1 MLDKQK
7 AFVTFAS
14 FNKIA
19 MTISYNWLKSYI
31 DPHFTPQQ
39 LSEVLTS
46 LGLEVD
52 GLEEHQSIKGGLEG
66 FVIGEVLTCERHPN
80 ADKLSKTTVNI
91 GGERALDIV
100 CGAPNVAAGQKVV
113 VATVGT
119 MVYGMG
125 EAFEIKKSKIRG
137 EVSEGM
143 LCAEDE
149 LGLGKGH
156 AGIMILEPSAVV
168 GMPAKEF
175 FKIESDWIF
184 EIGLTP
190 NRIDC
195 ASHYGVARDLA
206 AYLKQNKIEATLT
219 KPSVDDFK
227 ESDNTLPISVEVR
240 NTEAC
245 PRYSGVSITGVTV
258 TDSPEWL
265 KNRVKAIGLNPIN
278 NVVDITNFV
287 LHELGQPLHAFDAD
301 KIEGGKVVVRTFDE
315 ATPFVTLDG
324 VERKLAATDLMIGN
338 EKEAMCIAGVFG
350 GLHSGISE
358 TTTNVFLE
366 SAYFNSVWVRKT
378 ARRHGLNTDSS
389 FRFERGT
396 DPNNTVFALKRAA
409 NLICELAGG
418 KVSSEIVDLYPSEIE
433 YFTVEINFERI
444 FNLLGKNIGIE
455 TIRTILT
462 ALEITIE
469 SETAE
474 GMVLRVPPYRVDVT
488 READIVE
495 ELIRVYGFN
504 NIEFDERVNAS
515 IVYNSGPDRDKIY
528 NTIADLLVA
537 NGFNEMMSNTLTR
550 SAYYENSEAMKPSL
564 IYLKNPLSSDLNA
577 LRQSL
582 FFGGMEAIVRNISYR
597 TNNLRLF
604 EFGNC
609 QYYTGSETERNELKK
624 YKESA
629 HLALFI
635 TGDKSDRNWLAPESP
650 TSFFYLK
657 AFVHNVMQ
665 RLGIDPKK
673 ASISA
678 ATSEYFAEGM
688 CYTYNQKPLVEL
700 GIVHPRFLK
709 DFDVKQE
716 VFYAEFDWDL
726 VIRLASA
733 NKVAYSE
740 LSKYPEV
747 TRDLSMLI
755 DEAVTFAQISELANK
770 AERKL
775 LANVSL
781 FDVYKGKNIPEGKKS
796 YAVSFTLRDE
806 SQTLTEKQIEK
817 TMANINGM
825 MQRELGAQLR

>member
-1 MLDKQK
+1 MDKQK
-7 AFVTFAS
+7 AFATFAH

-31 DPHFTPQQ
+31 DLNFTPQQ

-52 GLEEHQSIKGGLEG
+52 GIEEHQSIKGGLEG

-156 AGIMILEPSAVV
+156 DGILVLEPETVV
-168 GMPAKEF
+168 GTLAKDY

-195 ASHYGVARDLA
+195 ASHYGVARDLS
-206 AYLKQNKIEATLT
+206 AYLKQNKIAANLK
-219 KPSVDDFK
+219 KPAVDAFK
-227 ESDNTLPISVEVR
+227 VADNSLPISVEVL
-240 NTEAC
+240 NNEAC
-245 PRYSGVSITGVTV
+245 PRYSGVSISGVKIAQ
-258 TDSPEWL
+258 SPEWL
-265 KNRVKAIGLNPIN
+265 KNRIKAIGLNPIN

-301 KIEGGKVVVRTFDE
+301 KIEGGKVIVKTYNE
-315 ATPFVTLDG
+315 GTPFVTLDG
-324 VERKLAATDLMIGN
+324 VERKLAATDLIIGN
-338 EKEAMCIAGVFG
+338 EKEGMCIAGVFG
-350 GLHSGISE
+350 GMHSGISD

-378 ARRHGLNTDSS
+378 ARRHALSTDSS

-396 DPNNTVFALKRAA
+396 DPNNTIYALKRAA
-409 NLICELAGG
+409 NLICEIAGG
-418 KVSSEIVDLYPSEIE
+418 KVSSEVIDLYPVKIE
-433 YFTVEINFERI
+433 DFIVEINFERI
-444 FNLLGKNIGIE
+444 FNLLGKNIGVE

-462 ALEITIE
+462 ALEIQIE

-495 ELIRVYGFN
+495 ELTRVYGFN

-528 NTIADLLVA
+528 NTIADLLAA

-550 SAYYENSEAMKPSL
+550 SAYYESSESLKQSL

-582 FFGGMEAIVRNISYR
+582 FFGGLEAIVRNVSYR
-597 TNNLRLF
+597 SSNLRLF

-609 QYYTGSETERNELKK
+609 QFYTGTESEKSELKK

-635 TGDKSDRNWLAPESP
+635 SGDKNDRNWLAPEAP

-657 AFVHNVMQ
+657 AFVHSVMQ

-678 ATSEYFAEGM
+678 ATSEYFADGM
-688 CYTYNQKPLVEL
+688 CYTYNNKTLVEL
-700 GIVHPRFLK
+700 GIVHPKFLK
-709 DFDVKQE
+709 DFDIKQE
-716 VFYAEFDWDL
+716 VYYAEFDWDL
-726 VIRLASA
+726 VIRLASN
-733 NKVAYSE
+733 NKVAYTE

-755 DEAVTFAQISELANK
+755 DESTTFAQICELSYK

-775 LANVSL
+775 LSNISL
-781 FDVYKGKNIPEGKKS
+781 FDVYKGDTVPAGKKS

-806 SQTLTEKQIEK
+806 TQTLTEKQIEK
-817 TMANINGM
+817 SMANINGM
-825 MQRELGAQLR
+825 LQRELGAQLR